1 MDPITMIAAGTLMI
15 LGAAFALFLGLAS
28 DRIERQRPH

>member
-1 MDPITMIAAGTLMI
+1 MAPITMLTAGTLMI

-28 DRIERQRPH
+28 ERIERQRPH